1 MDMTKYLAFVGAMD
15 VVYRHAYSMIF
26 ATNITTRDI
35 LIKGFGMSK
44 EDAENIVVEMNNKYQ
59 KGVLKA
65 AIIADSERGGA

>member
-15 VVYRHAYSMIF
+15 VAYRHAHSMIF
-26 ATNITTRDI
+26 ATNIAARDM
-35 LIKGFGMSK
+35 LIKEFGISK